1 MAFIVTESCIKC
13 KHTDCVEVCP
23 VDCFYEGPNFLV
35 IHPDECI
42 DCALCEPEC
51 PVDAIFSEDELPDD
65 QIEFIEIN
73 AKLPD
78 HKTQHPS
85 SKIKFVNK
93 PVNLNTYKEEARNWI
108 TFYASEGTTVFSADA
123 GEVIISGPDIPG
135 YGNMII
141 IKHPKG
147 ILSVYAHLN
156 KSLVSKGDTVTS
168 NQPIASVGKSE
179 SSVSM
184 LKFQLRK
191 GDSSI
196 STKDYKFL

>member
-1 MAFIVTESCIKC
+1 MVKILLIISIISSCSTISN
-13 KHTDCVEVCP
+13 
-23 VDCFYEGPNFLV
+23 FYEETFTEPKEIYLV
-35 IHPDECI
+35 KKGENLYSISRKLNI
-42 DCALCEPEC
+42 D
-51 PVDAIFSEDELPDD
+51 IFNL
-65 QIEFIEIN
+65 IEIN
-73 AKLPD
+73 NLKSPYKIFPNQLLKLPD
-78 HKTQHPS
+78 NKAQDPS

-93 PVNLNTYKEEARNWI
+93 PVNLDTYKEEARNWI

-191 GDSSI
+191 GNSSI

>member
-1 MAFIVTESCIKC
+1 MVKILLIVLIISSCSTISN
-13 KHTDCVEVCP
+13 
-23 VDCFYEGPNFLV
+23 FYEKTFTEPKEIYLV
-35 IHPDECI
+35 KKGENLHSISRKLNI
-42 DCALCEPEC
+42 D
-51 PVDAIFSEDELPDD
+51 IFNL
-65 QIEFIEIN
+65 IEIN
-73 AKLPD
+73 NLKSPYKIFPNQLLKLPD
-78 HKTQHPS
+78 HKTQAPS
-85 SKIKFVNK
+85 TKIKFVNK
-93 PVNLNTYKEEARNWI
+93 PVNLNRYKEEARNWI

-156 KSLVSKGDTVTS
+156 KLLVSKGDTVTS

>member
-1 MAFIVTESCIKC
+1 VVKILLIISIISSCSTISN
-13 KHTDCVEVCP
+13 
-23 VDCFYEGPNFLV
+23 FYEETFTEPKEIYLV
-35 IHPDECI
+35 KKGENLYSISRKLNMD
-42 DCALCEPEC
+42 
-51 PVDAIFSEDELPDD
+51 IFNL
-65 QIEFIEIN
+65 IEIN
-73 AKLPD
+73 NLKSPYKIFPNQLLKLPD
-78 HKTQHPS
+78 NKAQDPS

-93 PVNLNTYKEEARNWI
+93 PVNLDTYKEEARNWI

-191 GDSSI
+191 GNSSI

>member
-1 MAFIVTESCIKC
+1 MVKILLIVLIISSCSTISN
-13 KHTDCVEVCP
+13 
-23 VDCFYEGPNFLV
+23 FYEKTFTEPKEIYLV
-35 IHPDECI
+35 KKGENLYSISRKLNI
-42 DCALCEPEC
+42 D
-51 PVDAIFSEDELPDD
+51 IFNL
-65 QIEFIEIN
+65 IEIN
-73 AKLPD
+73 NLKSPYKIFPNQLLKLPD
-78 HKTQHPS
+78 YKTQDPS

-93 PVNLNTYKEEARNWI
+93 PVNLNRYKEEARNWI

>member
-1 MAFIVTESCIKC
+1 VVKILLIVLIISSCSTISN
-13 KHTDCVEVCP
+13 
-23 VDCFYEGPNFLV
+23 FYEKTFTEPKEIYLV
-35 IHPDECI
+35 KKGENLYSISRNLNI
-42 DCALCEPEC
+42 D
-51 PVDAIFSEDELPDD
+51 IFNL
-65 QIEFIEIN
+65 IEIN
-73 AKLPD
+73 NLKSPYKIFPNQLLKLPD
-78 HKTQHPS
+78 YKNQDPS
-85 SKIKFVNK
+85 SIIKFVNK

>member
-1 MAFIVTESCIKC
+1 MVKILLIVLIISSCSTISN
-13 KHTDCVEVCP
+13 
-23 VDCFYEGPNFLV
+23 FYEKTFTEPKEIYLV
-35 IHPDECI
+35 KKGENLYSISRKLNI
-42 DCALCEPEC
+42 D
-51 PVDAIFSEDELPDD
+51 IFNL
-65 QIEFIEIN
+65 IEIN
-73 AKLPD
+73 NLKSPYKIFPNQLLKLPD
-78 HKTQHPS
+78 HKTQDPS
-85 SKIKFVNK
+85 TKIKFVSK

>member
-1 MAFIVTESCIKC
+1 MVKILLIVLMISSCSTISN
-13 KHTDCVEVCP
+13 
-23 VDCFYEGPNFLV
+23 FYEKTFTEPKEIYLV
-35 IHPDECI
+35 KKGENLYLISRKLNI
-42 DCALCEPEC
+42 D
-51 PVDAIFSEDELPDD
+51 IFNL
-65 QIEFIEIN
+65 IEIN
-73 AKLPD
+73 NLKSPYKIFPNQSLKLPD
-78 HKTQHPS
+78 RKAQDPS

-141 IKHPKG
+141 IKHSKG

>member
-1 MAFIVTESCIKC
+1 MVKILLIVLIISSCSTISN
-13 KHTDCVEVCP
+13 
-23 VDCFYEGPNFLV
+23 FYEKTFTEPKEIYLV
-35 IHPDECI
+35 KKGENLYSISRKLNI
-42 DCALCEPEC
+42 D
-51 PVDAIFSEDELPDD
+51 IFNL
-65 QIEFIEIN
+65 IEIN
-73 AKLPD
+73 NLKSPYKIFPSQLLKLPD
-78 HKTQHPS
+78 HKTQDPS
-85 SKIKFVNK
+85 IKIKFVNK

-156 KSLVSKGDTVTS
+156 KLLVSKGDTVTS

>member
-1 MAFIVTESCIKC
+1 MVKILLIVLIISSCSTISN
-13 KHTDCVEVCP
+13 
-23 VDCFYEGPNFLV
+23 FYEKTFTEPKEIYLV
-35 IHPDECI
+35 KKGENLYSISRKLNI
-42 DCALCEPEC
+42 D
-51 PVDAIFSEDELPDD
+51 IFNL
-65 QIEFIEIN
+65 IEIN
-73 AKLPD
+73 NLKSPYKIFPNQLLKLPD
-78 HKTQHPS
+78 YKNQDPS
-85 SKIKFVNK
+85 SIIKFVNK

-168 NQPIASVGKSE
+168 NQPIATVGKSE

>member
-1 MAFIVTESCIKC
+1 MVKILLIVLIISSCSTISN
-13 KHTDCVEVCP
+13 
-23 VDCFYEGPNFLV
+23 FYEKTFTEPKEIYLV
-35 IHPDECI
+35 KKGENLYSISRKLNI
-42 DCALCEPEC
+42 D
-51 PVDAIFSEDELPDD
+51 IFNL
-65 QIEFIEIN
+65 IEIN
-73 AKLPD
+73 NLKSPYKIFPNQLLKLPD
-78 HKTQHPS
+78 HKAQDPS
-85 SKIKFVNK
+85 SKIKFFNK

>member
-1 MAFIVTESCIKC
+1 M
-13 KHTDCVEVCP
+13 
-23 VDCFYEGPNFLV
+23 
-35 IHPDECI
+35 
-42 DCALCEPEC
+42 
-51 PVDAIFSEDELPDD
+51 
-65 QIEFIEIN
+65 
-73 AKLPD
+73 
-78 HKTQHPS
+78 
-85 SKIKFVNK
+85 
-93 PVNLNTYKEEARNWI
+93 LNDYHVSIA
-108 TFYASEGTTVFSADA
+108 
-123 GEVIISGPDIPG
+123 G

-196 STKDYKFL
+196 SIEIDESPLRS